1 MGRGLVRQI
10 LTLSAALL
18 LCLSGRGEAQSI
30 LNTEC
35 IDGVEYVRFHDV
47 CHKYKLRPKASE
59 NGMTTYGGSH
69 RVSLV
74 PSRQDFYVNN
84 YRYVLS
90 YPIRSHG
97 GHLMISSTDVSKLV
111 DPVLNPKFSQNAAT
125 LRTVVIDPGHGGHDA
140 GAVSPFAREKDCNLA
155 VGLKLRRLLRERGYK
170 VVMTR
175 DTDVFLTLQQRV
187 QIANSCPDSIFVSIH
202 HNSGRS
208 LAEGIETFTL
218 APHGTTS
225 PFARTRRTEDLSG
238 NDQDSE
244 NIALATAVHSRAI
257 QATKATDRG
266 IQRARF
272 SVLCTIKR
280 PAILFEGGFVSNPTE
295 GKLITSPRYQDKLAL
310 SICKGIE
317 AYGAIVCKKAPGK
330 KAGGNHTRVAVKGT
344 GGRVRTSISGSQL
357 GRGVIS
363 SQNRSKQQKGH
374 KRG

>member
-1 MGRGLVRQI
+1 MGTGTIRQLLI
-10 LTLSAALL
+10 LGVAMVT
-18 LCLSGRGEAQSI
+18 CLFGRAYAQSTI
-30 LNTEC
+30 NTEY
-35 IDGVEYVRFHDV
+35 IDGVEYVRLADI
-47 CHKYKLRPKASE
+47 CRTYNLRPKASQ
-59 NGMTTYGGSH
+59 NGMHTYGGSH
-69 RVSLV
+69 RVSLI
-74 PSRQDFYVNN
+74 PARQDFYVNN

-90 YPIRSHG
+90 YPIKSYG
-97 GHLMISSTDVSKLV
+97 GELMISSTDVSKLV
-111 DPVLNPKFSQNAAT
+111 DPVLRPRFSKNAST

-140 GAVSPFAREKDCNLA
+140 GAVSPYAREKDCNLA
-155 VGLKLRRLLRERGYK
+155 VALKLRRLLRERGYK

-202 HNSGRS
+202 HNSGRRA
-208 LAEGIETFTL
+208 AEGIETFTL

-225 PFARTRRTEDLSG
+225 PFARTRRTADLAG

-257 QATKATDRG
+257 KNTKAVDRG

-295 GKLITSPRYQDKLAL
+295 GGLISSSKYQDTLAL
-310 SICKGIE
+310 SICNGIE
-317 AYGAIVCKKAPGK
+317 AYGATVCKRAPGR
-330 KAGGNHTRVAVKGT
+330 KAGKNSRVVVKGT
-344 GGRVRTSISGSQL
+344 GSKTRTSISGAQMS
-357 GRGVIS
+357 RGGIS
-363 SQNRSKQQKGH
+363 SRSSAKQQKGN

>member
-1 MGRGLVRQI
+1 MLMLG
-10 LTLSAALL
+10 AALL
-18 LCLSGRGEAQSI
+18 IFLAGQSSAQGTI
-30 LNTEC
+30 DTEY
-35 IDGVEYVRFHDV
+35 IDGVEYVRLADV
-47 CHKYKLRPKASE
+47 CRTYNLRPKASQ

-69 RVSLV
+69 RVALI

-90 YPIRSHG
+90 YPIKSHG
-97 GHLMISSTDVSKLV
+97 GELMISSTDVSKLV
-111 DPVLNPKFSQNAAT
+111 DPVLRPRFSKNAAT

-140 GAVSPFAREKDCNLA
+140 GAVSPYAREKDCNLA
-155 VGLKLRRLLRERGYK
+155 VALKLRRLLRERGYK

-202 HNSGRS
+202 HNSGRR
-208 LAEGIETFTL
+208 AADGIETFTL

-225 PFARTRRTEDLSG
+225 PFARTRRTADLSG

-244 NIALATAVHSRAI
+244 NIALATAIHSRAI
-257 QATKATDRG
+257 KNTKATDRG

-295 GKLITSPRYQDKLAL
+295 GQRISTSKYQDMLAQ
-310 SICKGIE
+310 SICSGIE
-317 AYGAIVCKKAPGK
+317 AYGATVCKKSPARKIPGK
-330 KAGGNHTRVAVKGT
+330 SSRVVVKGN
-344 GGRVRTSISGSQL
+344 GGKARTSISGSQI
-357 GRGVIS
+357 GSAGIS
-363 SQNRSKQQKGH
+363 SRKSTQQQKGN